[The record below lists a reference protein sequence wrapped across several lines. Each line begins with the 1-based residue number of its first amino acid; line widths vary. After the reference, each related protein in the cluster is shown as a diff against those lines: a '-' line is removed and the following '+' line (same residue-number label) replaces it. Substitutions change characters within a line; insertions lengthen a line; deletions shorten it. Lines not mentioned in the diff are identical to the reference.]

1 LAEFWRCEGKP
12 ALRLSE
18 TIRHI
23 SSVAGRA
30 AAAQAAL
37 DNATKFAVAG
47 ATEAWRQEFTT
58 RNVRFSVIEPDA
70 PKMNC
75 SPKKTARNRVSSMR
89 SVRSSHCLPRT
100 SLRRS
105 RSFQS
110 APGRGQRNRHPPIEV
125 DCLTCAE
132 R

>member
-1 LAEFWRCEGKP
+1 MTGSARLAIESTHGECVDFAEFWRCEGKP

-37 DNATKFAVAG
+37 DNATKFAVTG

-58 RNVRFSVIEPDA
+58 RNVRFSVI
-70 PKMNC
+70 
-75 SPKKTARNRVSSMR
+75 
-89 SVRSSHCLPRT
+89 
-100 SLRRS
+100 
-105 RSFQS
+105 
-110 APGRGQRNRHPPIEV
+110 
-125 DCLTCAE
+125 
-132 R
+132 